1 MFESTGKVIEV
12 QKFSDAED
20 QITIEI
26 KVPEP
31 LGEEGETRSHDWI
44 VSHRNRESGGCCK
57 NRDQSALTP
66 SDVDRLI
73 GQMGHTDPAT
83 FSRHY
88 YAGVPRAQTK
98 KFWAICPKKLKPDNV
113 IQFKRPRAA

>member
-83 FSRHY
+83 FLPTLSCWSSPGSDQEVLGDLSKETK
-88 YAGVPRAQTK
+88 AGQ
-98 KFWAICPKKLKPDNV
+98 
-113 IQFKRPRAA
+113 